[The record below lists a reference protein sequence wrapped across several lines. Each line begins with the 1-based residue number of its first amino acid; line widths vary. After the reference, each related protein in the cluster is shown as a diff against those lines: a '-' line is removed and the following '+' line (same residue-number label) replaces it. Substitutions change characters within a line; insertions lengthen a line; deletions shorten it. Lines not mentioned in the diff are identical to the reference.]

1 MSSENPTTQH
11 ISPEKLS
18 WYASG
23 IILGIGTLQ
32 VSLTL
37 HNRLNNDQK
46 KIERDYSLC
55 KIIIVRPSNNYYP
68 RLSIV
73 TETKQ
78 GKLCSPRLSLIF
90 TNKYPKVRHETL
102 TLVRILQIRYFPGAK
117 FVN

>member
-1 MSSENPTTQH
+1 MLPKYPVIQRY

-18 WYASG
+18 WNASG

-37 HNRLNNDQK
+37 HNRLNNDRK

-55 KIIIVRPSNNYYP
+55 KIIIVHPSDNYYP

-78 GKLCSPRLSLIF
+78 GGLCSPRLSLIF
-90 TNKYPKVRHETL
+90 TDEYQRQVRRNPLNSITKIKY
-102 TLVRILQIRYFPGAK
+102 
-117 FVN
+117 

>member
-1 MSSENPTTQH
+1 MFSENPTTQH
-11 ISPEKLS
+11 TSPEKLS
-18 WYASG
+18 WNASG

-37 HNRLNNDQK
+37 HNRLNNDRK

-55 KIIIVRPSNNYYP
+55 KIIIVRPSDNYYP

-78 GKLCSPRLSLIF
+78 GRLCSPRLSLIF
-90 TNKYPKVRHETL
+90 TNEYPKQVRHETL
-102 TLVRILQIRYFPGAK
+102 
-117 FVN
+117 